1 MRSEG
6 ATRRRVGA
14 RGLVLLGIAASGVL
28 ACAWLGLGP
37 AGLVPR
43 GGGPSLLADFLSAA
57 LRPALRHPG
66 PVPPG
71 TAPLLVQVVQAVG
84 RTLAFALAA
93 MGLSLVLGLPLACLA
108 SDAFWSE
115 VARGRSPWLARAVQ
129 VATRVAIAL
138 LRSVHELLWAVVFL
152 AALGLNTAAAVMAL
166 TLPFAGTLAK
176 VFSEVI
182 DEAPGRAATAL
193 RGLGARSLA
202 VFGLGRLP
210 FALPDGAAYAFY
222 RFECAVRSAAVLGFF
237 GYPTLGYHLNLAFG
251 DVRYEEV
258 WTYLYALLALV
269 LAFEAWSAA
278 LRRRFVA

>member
-1 MRSEG
+1 
-6 ATRRRVGA
+6 VGA
-14 RGLVLLGIAASGVL
+14 RGWVLLGVVAAGAL

-37 AGLVPR
+37 AGLVPH
-43 GGGPSLLADFLSAA
+43 GGGLSLLSDFLSAA
-57 LRPALRHPG
+57 LHPALHHTA

-71 TAPLLVQVVQAVG
+71 TAPLWVQVLQAVG

-93 MGLSLVLGLPLACLA
+93 MGLSLAAGLPLACLA

-115 VARGRSPWLARAVQ
+115 VAAGRSPWLARATQ

-152 AALGLNTAAAVMAL
+152 AAMGLNTAAAVLAL
-166 TLPFAGTLAK
+166 SLPFAGTLAK
-176 VFSEVI
+176 VFSELL
-182 DEAPGRAATAL
+182 DEAPARASSAL
-193 RGLGARSLA
+193 RGLGAGSLL

-251 DVRYEEV
+251 DVRYAEV

-269 LAFEAWSAA
+269 LGFEAWSAA